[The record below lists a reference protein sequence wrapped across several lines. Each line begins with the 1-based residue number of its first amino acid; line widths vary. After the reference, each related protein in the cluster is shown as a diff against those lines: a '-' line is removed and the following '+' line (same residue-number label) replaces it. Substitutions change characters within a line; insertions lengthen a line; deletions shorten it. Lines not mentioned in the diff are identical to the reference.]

1 MVSIMVH
8 ERKQPVAENDAIALE
23 ECIKT
28 LISLL
33 ARDLAQK
40 RFRACADGGPC
51 S

>member
-1 MVSIMVH
+1 MVVTMVH
-8 ERKQPVAENDAIALE
+8 ERKQPEAESDEIALE

-40 RFRACADGGPC
+40 RFRACAEGGPY